1 MLAQETHFAPAT
13 AALVPSSSFGGSGLL
28 IVPLRTPSSAVTQRL
43 TQAARPQVLGERMVL
58 AATGAGGL
66 ATIALR
72 PSGIFGERDPLL
84 VPLTVAKARQ
94 GKMKYVIGSGA
105 NLMDFTYVGN
115 VAQAHVLVRLAW
127 MHTWCEPGLEGRF
140 DL

>member
-1 MLAQETHFAPAT
+1 
-13 AALVPSSSFGGSGLL
+13 
-28 IVPLRTPSSAVTQRL
+28 
-43 TQAARPQVLGERMVL
+43 MVL
-58 AATGAGGL
+58 AANGAGGL
-66 ATIALR
+66 ASVALR

-115 VAQAHVLVRLAW
+115 VALAHVLVRSALMRVW
-127 MHTWCEPGLEGRF
+127 REPSPEG
-140 DL
+140 

>member
-1 MLAQETHFAPAT
+1 MA
-13 AALVPSSSFGGSGLL
+13 
-28 IVPLRTPSSAVTQRL
+28 
-43 TQAARPQVLGERMVL
+43 QVLGERMVL
-58 AATGAGGL
+58 AANGTGGL
-66 ATIALR
+66 ATVALR

-115 VAQAHVLVRLAW
+115 VAQAHVLVRVAPMSQRLTLLDRAAQQHKLVAVWFLSGPVSLA
-127 MHTWCEPGLEGRF
+127 MPGQE
-140 DL
+140 